1 MARRQRR
8 GCDIAGS
15 WIKVDTTITTRPQ
28 VVRIASALKR
38 TISDTIG
45 ACVVFWCAATE
56 QGIDGD
62 LPEWDDSVVDTL
74 VGIDGFAKALRSVGW
89 LTDLAGDRVGL
100 QVPKWQDHNAASAKR
115 LALDRERKR
124 KDRLGY
130 AKRPHSVRKASAS
143 SPHNNGQHSPS
154 VSVSDDLSLSSGE
167 GSGEG
172 PTDGDPWA
180 KPKTVHKAPAKAAVP
195 DSESVGEVRKALID
209 FGFNPSEAYNHAKH
223 KNATPER
230 VLWLIDEAKARLA
243 AGDIDS
249 RKALGFVVWGIKEA
263 KDPNPGP
270 AVETPEQRR
279 TRVLTENA
287 KKIWKDET

>member
-1 MARRQRR
+1 MAKTRRG

-15 WIKVDTTITTRPQ
+15 WIKVDTTLTTRPQ

-62 LPEWDDSVVDTL
+62 LPEWDESVVDTL
-74 VGIDGFAKALRSVGW
+74 VGIEGFAKALRSVGW
-89 LTDLAGDRVGL
+89 LTDLPGDRVGL
-100 QVPKWQDHNAASAKR
+100 QVPKWQEHNAASAKR

-124 KDRLGY
+124 KERIGS
-130 AKRPHSVRKASAS
+130 AKRPHSVRKVSAS
-143 SPHNNGQHSPS
+143 SPHNNGQHS
-154 VSVSDDLSLSSGE
+154 VSVSGSEDLSLSSGE

-172 PTDGDPWA
+172 PIDGDPWG
-180 KPKTVHKAPAKAAVP
+180 KPKAVHKPPAKVDLPDAAF
-195 DSESVGEVRKALID
+195 VGDVRKALID
-209 FGFNPSEAYNHAKH
+209 FGFNPSEAYNHAKN

-230 VLWLIDEAKARLA
+230 VKWLVDEATARLE
-243 AGDIDS
+243 AGDIDA
-249 RKALGFVVWGIKEA
+249 RKAMGFVVWGIKEG

-270 AVETPEQRR
+270 TVETPDQRR
-279 TRVLTENA
+279 LRVLTEA
-287 KKIWKDET
+287 ARETWKETA